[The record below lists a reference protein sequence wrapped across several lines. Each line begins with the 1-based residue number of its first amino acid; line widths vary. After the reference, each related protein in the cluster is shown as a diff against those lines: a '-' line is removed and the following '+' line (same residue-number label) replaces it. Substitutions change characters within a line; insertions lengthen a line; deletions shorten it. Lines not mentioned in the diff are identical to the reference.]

1 VMAEVMGGG
10 TGAHRA
16 GDGLDGVDTYMA
28 NVGLMPVEVA
38 ETAYSVRV
46 LRTELIP
53 GSQGAGQF
61 SGGLGLRREYQVL
74 ERASVVTMY
83 SEQTNPRFAPRGAMG
98 GADGSPSRI
107 TVLGP
112 DGREI
117 PVTSKTTM
125 LLEPGAVIRIE
136 TSGGGGFGD
145 PARRDPGL
153 AAADRADGRI

>member
-1 VMAEVMGGG
+1 
-10 TGAHRA
+10 GAHRA

-38 ETAYSVRV
+38 ETSYSVRI

-53 GSQGAGQF
+53 GSQGTGRF
-61 SGGLGLRREYQVL
+61 NGGLGLRRGDHAAQ
-74 ERASVVTMY
+74 RAAAGAVS

-98 GADGSPSRI
+98 GTGGSPSAI

-112 DGREI
+112 GGREI

-125 LLEPGAVIRIE
+125 LLEPGSVIRIE

-145 PARRDPGL
+145 PAGRDPDL

>member
-1 VMAEVMGGG
+1 
-10 TGAHRA
+10 
-16 GDGLDGVDTYMA
+16 
-28 NVGLMPVEVA
+28 
-38 ETAYSVRV
+38 
-46 LRTELIP
+46 
-53 GSQGAGQF
+53 
-61 SGGLGLRREYQVL
+61 VL

-98 GADGSPSRI
+98 GTGGSPSRI

-145 PARRDPGL
+145 PALRDPDL
-153 AAADRADGRI
+153 AEADRADGRV